1 MPGRKKRSE
10 TVQDFIP
17 EDKCFHLE
25 SEVAVMPFAILQMIK
40 VKVGLNQCITIFRYI
55 LFEIAKLSLL
65 IQLQDYQKMARH
77 EEYDNIIKK
86 TSTNLLQHFINS

>member
-40 VKVGLNQCITIFRYI
+40 VKIGQNQCITIFRY
-55 LFEIAKLSLL
+55 IAKLSLL

>member
-25 SEVAVMPFAILQMIK
+25 SEVAMMPFAILQMIK
-40 VKVGLNQCITIFRYI
+40 VKVGQNQCITIFRYI
-55 LFEIAKLSLL
+55 I
-65 IQLQDYQKMARH
+65 
-77 EEYDNIIKK
+77 
-86 TSTNLLQHFINS
+86 

>member
-25 SEVAVMPFAILQMIK
+25 SEVAVMPFAVLQMIK
-40 VKVGLNQCITIFRYI
+40 VKLGRINVSQFLVI
-55 LFEIAKLSLL
+55 LPS
-65 IQLQDYQKMARH
+65 
-77 EEYDNIIKK
+77 
-86 TSTNLLQHFINS
+86 

>member
-25 SEVAVMPFAILQMIK
+25 YEVAMIPFAILQMIK
-40 VKVGLNQCITIFRYI
+40 VIKIRIWQNQYY
-55 LFEIAKLSLL
+55 KL
-65 IQLQDYQKMARH
+65 QCY
-77 EEYDNIIKK
+77 N
-86 TSTNLLQHFINS
+86 F

>member
-25 SEVAVMPFAILQMIK
+25 SEVAMMPFAILQMIK
-40 VKVGLNQCITIFRYI
+40 VIKIRIWQNQYYKLQCYIFLGI
-55 LFEIAKLSLL
+55 LFEIAKLLLL
-65 IQLQDYQKMARH
+65 IVQKLFKIPIAGL
-77 EEYDNIIKK
+77 
-86 TSTNLLQHFINS
+86 STNGKL

>member
-40 VKVGLNQCITIFRYI
+40 VKVGRQNQCITIFRY
-55 LFEIAKLSLL
+55 IAKLSLL